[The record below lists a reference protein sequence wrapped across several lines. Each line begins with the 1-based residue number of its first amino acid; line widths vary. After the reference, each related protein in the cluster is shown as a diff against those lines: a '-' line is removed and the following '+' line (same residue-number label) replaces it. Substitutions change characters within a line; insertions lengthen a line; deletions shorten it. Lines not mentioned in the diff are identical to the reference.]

1 MSNFF
6 AIFYQKKLLA
16 GKTPK
21 LQKLKKWRYWW
32 FLLKIVLPSSKGLLL
47 RLMYGLIFQLT
58 SKTNFFYL
66 WSSFGM
72 KFSPKVK
79 KQIFIRKLEFFNEK
93 IFFDHFSN
101 VHHSYTTFLD
111 CYKVIHV
118 ANAAFIKDFFKISP
132 GESKTWKKD
141 FSATKSN
148 KSTIWMLECRNWIP
162 KLVYPL
168 GRMGF
173 SFSTLAFKLWIC
185 LILFR
190 TCLPQ
195 IPIFGG
201 IAKCNNSVSF
211 TDRSKNFS
219 PISL

>member
-47 RLMYGLIFQLT
+47 RLMYGFIFQLT
-58 SKTNFFYL
+58 SKTNFFIYDHVL
-66 WSSFGM
+66 VWNSHQ
-72 KFSPKVK
+72 KWK
-79 KQIFIRKLEFFNEK
+79 KQIFIRKFEFFDEK

-101 VHHSYTTFLD
+101 VHHSYTTLLD

-118 ANAAFIKDFFKISP
+118 ANAAFIKDFFKISA

-148 KSTIWMLECRNWIP
+148 KSTIWMLEYRNWIP

-168 GRMGF
+168 AWMGF
-173 SFSTLAFKLWIC
+173 SFSTLAIKLWIC
-185 LILFR
+185 LILLR

-195 IPIFGG
+195 NWIFGR

>member
-1 MSNFF
+1 MVWNSH
-6 AIFYQKKLLA
+6 QK
-16 GKTPK
+16 
-21 LQKLKKWRYWW
+21 W
-32 FLLKIVLPSSKGLLL
+32 
-47 RLMYGLIFQLT
+47 
-58 SKTNFFYL
+58 
-66 WSSFGM
+66 
-72 KFSPKVK
+72 K
-79 KQIFIRKLEFFNEK
+79 KQIFIRKFEFFDEK

-118 ANAAFIKDFFKISP
+118 ANAVFIKDFFKISP

-168 GRMGF
+168 AWMGF

-185 LILFR
+185 LILLR

-195 IPIFGG
+195 IRIFGG

-211 TDRSKNFS
+211 TDRSTNFS
-219 PISL
+219 PISLKNYFLNFEKNIFWNFWFFWDFFFRTDFIFGHEM